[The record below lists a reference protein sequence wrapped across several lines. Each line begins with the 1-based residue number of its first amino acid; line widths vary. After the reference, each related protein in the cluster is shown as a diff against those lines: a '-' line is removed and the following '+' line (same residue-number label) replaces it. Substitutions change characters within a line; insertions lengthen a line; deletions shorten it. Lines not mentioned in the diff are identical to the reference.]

1 MKQGE
6 QPKRQEDNDMK
17 KYAVNKARLMTRA
30 WQIVKTLTGDIAA
43 RLSMALRM
51 AWNETKTAFF
61 LLSIGA
67 KAWRHPETGDIRIYL
82 NKVADDLLE
91 IEKDYYRTG
100 NLSSF
105 SWRGHQTSNCQGK
118 RIMTAL
124 DKAYYDVKT
133 GKFVMNHW
141 ADSDTA
147 ATVKNALAEAI
158 AARM

>member
-1 MKQGE
+1 
-6 QPKRQEDNDMK
+6 MK

-30 WQIVKTLTGDIAA
+30 WQIAKTLTGDISA
-43 RLSMALRM
+43 RLSMALHM

-61 LLSIGA
+61 LLSVGA
-67 KAWRHPETGDIRIYL
+67 KAWRHPETGDIRIYM

-105 SWRGHQTSNCQGK
+105 SWRGRLTSNCQGK
-118 RIMTAL
+118 RIMAAL
-124 DKAYYDVKT
+124 DGAYYDVKT
-133 GKFVMNHW
+133 GRMVTNRW

-147 ATVKNALAEAI
+147 STVKAALAEAI

>member
-1 MKQGE
+1 
-6 QPKRQEDNDMK
+6 MK